1 VGIISYVRRELYI
14 QRILLMESGEDP
26 DENDIEDLE
35 VCTQAILS
43 DCNMLLMEEKWVNE
57 ELID

>member
-1 VGIISYVRRELYI
+1 
-14 QRILLMESGEDP
+14 MESGEDP